1 LLLFKPFL
9 REIELKN
16 YFILWKFSYIND
28 QNIVETLHKKFV
40 YNLNPN
46 NKYGDEW
53 DVLESKVKETQK
65 SMKLVYG
72 KMLCVIIK

>member
-1 LLLFKPFL
+1 LKKKILLWICF
-9 REIELKN
+9 
-16 YFILWKFSYIND
+16 YIND

-53 DVLESKVKETQK
+53 DVLESKVLKYK
-65 SMKLVYG
+65 K
-72 KMLCVIIK
+72 I